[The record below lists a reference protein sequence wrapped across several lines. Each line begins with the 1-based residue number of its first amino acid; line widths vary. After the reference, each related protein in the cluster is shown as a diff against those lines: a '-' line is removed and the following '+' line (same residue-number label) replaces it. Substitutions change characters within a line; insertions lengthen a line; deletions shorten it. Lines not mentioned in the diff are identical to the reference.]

1 MVDFHSS
8 LSVGLDCILISRI
21 RLQAQHLNVIRT
33 LRQNKSFPLA
43 MATGPQRPESIH
55 YNFLT
60 MRINYYC
67 RPKNV
72 ALSWA
77 VGVNGPGTIPP
88 RVCTGAF
95 ASLSSSDG
103 RHNKS
108 LYFKV
113 VKCVLCH
120 PFRAQSV
127 SPRFLRPHRR
137 FPHNGN
143 AFVIWKGE
151 ESICHIHNVLSF
163 KWVRARRKRMGKHF
177 FSRLSSFVASSSPA
191 CGCGCELS
199 QRRTRNSFGASGR
212 RLLNVLSCLLCL
224 SDMVHFCLI
233 AMAIV

>member
-1 MVDFHSS
+1 M
-8 LSVGLDCILISRI
+8 
-21 RLQAQHLNVIRT
+21 
-33 LRQNKSFPLA
+33 
-43 MATGPQRPESIH
+43 
-55 YNFLT
+55 
-60 MRINYYC
+60 
-67 RPKNV
+67 
-72 ALSWA
+72 
-77 VGVNGPGTIPP
+77 
-88 RVCTGAF
+88 CTDAF
-95 ASLSSSDG
+95 VSLSSFDG

-120 PFRAQSV
+120 PFLAQSV
-127 SPRFLRPHRR
+127 SPRFSRPHRR

-163 KWVRARRKRMGKHF
+163 KWGRARGKRMGKDF
-177 FSRLSSFVASSSPA
+177 FFRLSSLVVSLSPA

-199 QRRTRNSFGASGR
+199 QRRTRNLFGASER

-224 SDMVHFCLI
+224 SDMVHLCLI